1 MGQRIEWNAPL
12 VLEGIKELSQR
23 LGRTPTY
30 RVDTKLG
37 QAAKRYF
44 GSWSEA
50 VKAAGLTPNVSYGC
64 ILNNPRFPKL
74 CPSLAWFVMFLKGD
88 GYVPK
93 GKDCVFVGLKEELN
107 GALHKKLKRIVRR
120 LFGLPLRHYKYGKY
134 LIMKIYSVKLNRW
147 LHENYGKF
155 GTFVWDVPTSILHSN
170 NKSILRAAL
179 KGIFDAEGTVG
190 LKAGQ
195 VSLSSINLKA
205 LEQVRLLLQKV
216 GIKSSINGRNLTI
229 SGCANIKKFYEQ
241 IGFTVTSRQ
250 KKLEKLVNRYMNG
263 HNRYYF
269 VNWKHY
275 ARLWLK
281 GEKSAK
287 EIAKEINSAYGTV
300 LRHLKEII
308 SATDYEKASKFWLGK
323 AGRTNLKNAKLHN
336 VNLEP
341 YVKQWLTLEKS
352 MCKIAKELGVA
363 QQSIRYHFR
372 RMIPR
377 QKYWEV
383 LKKWKFHLKPQSPFG
398 NL

>member
-30 RVDTKLG
+30 KVDTKLG

-50 VKAAGLTPNVSYGC
+50 VKAAGLTPNVSYGY
-64 ILNNPRFPKL
+64 ILKNPRFPKL

-93 GKDCVFVGLKEELN
+93 GKDCVFIGLKEELN

-120 LFGLPLRHYKYGKY
+120 LFGLPLRHYKYGRY

-179 KGIFDAEGTVG
+179 RGIFDAEGTVG

-195 VSLSSINLKA
+195 VSLSSINSKA
-205 LEQVRLLLQKV
+205 LEQVRLLLLKV
-216 GIKSSINGRNLTI
+216 GIKSSSINGRILI

-287 EIAKEINSAYGTV
+287 KIAKEINSAYGTV
-300 LRHLKEII
+300 LRHLRETL
-308 SATDYEKASKFWLGK
+308 SATDYEKASKLWLGK
-323 AGRTNLKNAKLHN
+323 SGQTNLKNAKLHN

-341 YVKQWLTLEKS
+341 YVEQWLALEKS
-352 MCKIAKELGVA
+352 MCKIAKELGVS

-372 RMIPR
+372 RMISH

-383 LKKWKFHLKPQSPFG
+383 LKKWNSFETAKFFW
-398 NL
+398 